1 MTREEF
7 IKTLKII
14 ADMGDR
20 QIEALANVLIDY
32 FGQNE
37 GQIGFGVD
45 KKDKKEDRE

>member
-1 MTREEF
+1 MTKEEF
-7 IKTLKII
+7 IKTLKVI

-37 GQIGFGVD
+37 SNIGFSDRD
-45 KKDKKEDRE
+45 KKREEE